1 MKASISPGG
10 PHTILPRL
18 YSVREAA
25 EYVGCS
31 TKTVRRWIKSG
42 ALPYHRFGR
51 QIRISERD
59 LDQFVR
65 LHRHD

>member
-1 MKASISPGG
+1 MAPTSSKPPTGA
-10 PHTILPRL
+10 LPRL

-31 TKTVRRWIKSG
+31 IKTVRRWIKSG
-42 ALPYHRFGR
+42 DLPHHRLGR

-59 LDQFVR
+59 LEQFVR
-65 LHRHD
+65 MRRHD